1 MRIYKHIIGVL
12 VTIKIHLPTI
22 EQYNT
27 IQCVTDSIV
36 TEQLAL
42 KKKEYANMAR
52 EINQIKMEIDAT
64 RDFLDDQ
71 KLDRENQGMSH
82 LHSYV

>member
-1 MRIYKHIIGVL
+1 MIYL
-12 VTIKIHLPTI
+12 FF
-22 EQYNT
+22 N
-27 IQCVTDSIV
+27 
-36 TEQLAL
+36 TEQLAI

-71 KLDRENQGMSH
+71 KLDRDAQGINILSKCYYKNMQ
-82 LHSYV
+82 SYFF